1 MRRGD
6 TTMTIHTTGVGS
18 LGAPVA
24 KDDGTSTQTTRRAG
38 PSRSSFCRTP
48 LACDAIVAA
57 LG

>member
-1 MRRGD
+1 
-6 TTMTIHTTGVGS
+6 MTIHTTGVGS